1 MSDFLDFYK
10 REEQRRSMTEEQ
22 QLELHK
28 KQKALQAKRFETDE
42 DDDFYNETVP
52 ESDEMSEEF
61 EDDFNDEYDN
71 RINEGARI
79 PYRPNH
85 ARPVPPRRPEPIPE
99 PEPEPAPMPTPRP
112 RPRPRPIPQPAPIPE
127 EEPEEELYIPPVNK
141 HRETRIT
148 ESASNPALD
157 KAYVMMNEMQKKI
170 ETAFYR
176 YGMSGLEK
184 INKHL
189 DKIFEA
195 IVNPKP
201 KEIVK
206 YVEKPVE
213 RIVEKPVYNPVPPA
227 NETYEPTVN
236 EELNNN
242 NEQALEPES
251 IESSDDDEAAALKQ
265 KFIKMNEMADSSLLS
280 NALLY
285 QNEKQAK
292 TANTKLAQ
300 IEANA
305 QLLREK
311 MDAATS
317 QKVKQLEPQT
327 EQLVEN
333 DSITPSEDLE
343 VVDDPVVDAPV
354 EIVKAPENS
363 TKSTKKKINKKTK

>member
-28 KQKALQAKRFETDE
+28 RQKMIQAKRFEMEE
-42 DDDFYNETVP
+42 DDDFYEEPINE
-52 ESDEMSEEF
+52 SEE
-61 EDDFNDEYDN
+61 DFVDYDSQ
-71 RINEGARI
+71 INEGVRI
-79 PYRPNH
+79 PHRPN
-85 ARPVPPRRPEPIPE
+85 RPHSVPQRRTEPV
-99 PEPEPAPMPTPRP
+99 PEPAPAPAPTTRP
-112 RPRPRPIPQPAPIPE
+112 RPRPRPVPQPVQPVLPQPA
-127 EEPEEELYIPPVNK
+127 EEPDEELNLYAPVGNK
-141 HRETRIT
+141 RQESRIT
-148 ESASNPALD
+148 ESSNNPALS
-157 KAYVMMNEMQKKI
+157 KAYIMMNEMQKKI

-213 RIVEKPVYNPVPPA
+213 RIVEKQVYNPVPSVK
-227 NETYEPTVN
+227 TYEPTVN
-236 EELNNN
+236 EELENN
-242 NEQALEPES
+242 NEQAIEPES
-251 IESSDDDEAAALKQ
+251 IEMPNDEQAASLNQ
-265 KFIKMNEMADSSLLS
+265 QFIKMNEMADSSLLS
-280 NALLY
+280 DALLC
-285 QNEKQAK
+285 QNEKQSQ
-292 TANTKLAQ
+292 TANNKLAQ

-311 MDAATS
+311 LDAATN
-317 QKVKQLEPQT
+317 QKVKQLEPQE

-333 DSITPSEDLE
+333 DSITPSEGLE
-343 VVDDPVVDAPV
+343 IVDDPVVDAPV
-354 EIVKAPENS
+354 EIVKAPE
-363 TKSTKKKINKKTK
+363 KSTKTTKKRIKKK

>member
-10 REEQRRSMTEEQ
+10 REEQKRSMTEEQ

-28 KQKALQAKRFETDE
+28 KQKALQAKRFEMD
-42 DDDFYNETVP
+42 DDDFYNETI
-52 ESDEMSEEF
+52 DESEET
-61 EDDFNDEYDN
+61 EDEFNNEYDDEYDT
-71 RINEGARI
+71 RINEGTRI
-79 PYRPNH
+79 PYRPN
-85 ARPVPPRRPEPIPE
+85 RPKTVPQRRPAPIPE
-99 PEPEPAPMPTPRP
+99 PEPAPAPMPRP

-127 EEPEEELYIPPVNK
+127 EEPEEELYVPPVNK
-141 HRETRIT
+141 RREPRIT
-148 ESASNPALD
+148 ESSNNPALS

-189 DKIFEA
+189 DQIFEA
-195 IVNPKP
+195 IVHPKP
-201 KEIVK
+201 KEVIK

-213 RIVEKPVYNPVPPA
+213 RIVEKPVYNPVPPT
-227 NETYEPTVN
+227 NESYETAVN
-236 EELNNN
+236 GELENN
-242 NEQALEPES
+242 NEQVLEPES
-251 IESSDDDEAAALKQ
+251 IEMPNDEPTASLNQ
-265 KFIKMNEMADSSLLS
+265 QFIKMNEMADSSLLS
-280 NALLY
+280 DALLC
-285 QNEKQAK
+285 QNEKQSK

-317 QKVKQLEPQT
+317 QKVKQLEPHA

-343 VVDDPVVDAPV
+343 IVDDPVVDAPV
-354 EIVKAPENS
+354 EIVKAPE
-363 TKSTKKKINKKTK
+363 KSTKTTKKRTKKK

>member
-10 REEQRRSMTEEQ
+10 REEQKRSMTEEQ

-28 KQKALQAKRFETDE
+28 KQKALQAKRFELD
-42 DDDFYNETVP
+42 DDDFYNETID
-52 ESDEMSEEF
+52 ESEETEEEF
-61 EDDFNDEYDN
+61 ENEYDDEYDT
-71 RINEGARI
+71 RINEGTRI
-79 PYRPNH
+79 PYRPN
-85 ARPVPPRRPEPIPE
+85 RPKTVPQRRPAPIPE
-99 PEPEPAPMPTPRP
+99 PEPEPAPAPMPRP

-127 EEPEEELYIPPVNK
+127 EEPEEELYVPPVNK
-141 HRETRIT
+141 RREPRIT
-148 ESASNPALD
+148 ESSNNPALSR
-157 KAYVMMNEMQKKI
+157 AYVMMNEMQKKI

-189 DKIFEA
+189 DQIFEA
-195 IVNPKP
+195 IVHPKP
-201 KEIVK
+201 KEVIK

-213 RIVEKPVYNPVPPA
+213 RIVEKHVYNPVPPT
-227 NETYEPTVN
+227 NESYEAADN
-236 EELNNN
+236 GELENN

-251 IESSDDDEAAALKQ
+251 IEMPNDEPTASLNQ
-265 KFIKMNEMADSSLLS
+265 QFIKMNEMADSSLLS
-280 NALLY
+280 DALLC
-285 QNEKQAK
+285 QNEKQSK

-317 QKVKQLEPQT
+317 QKVKQLEPHA

-343 VVDDPVVDAPV
+343 IVDDPVVDAPV
-354 EIVKAPENS
+354 EIVKAPE
-363 TKSTKKKINKKTK
+363 KSTKTTKKRTKKK

>member
-10 REEQRRSMTEEQ
+10 REEQKRSMTEEQ

-28 KQKALQAKRFETDE
+28 KQKALQAKRFEMD
-42 DDDFYNETVP
+42 DDDFYNETI
-52 ESDEMSEEF
+52 DESEET
-61 EDDFNDEYDN
+61 EDEFNNEYDDEYDT
-71 RINEGARI
+71 RINEGTRI
-79 PYRPNH
+79 PYRPN
-85 ARPVPPRRPEPIPE
+85 RPKTVPQRRPAPIPE
-99 PEPEPAPMPTPRP
+99 PEPAPAPMPRP

-127 EEPEEELYIPPVNK
+127 EEPEEELYVPPVNK
-141 HRETRIT
+141 RREPRIT
-148 ESASNPALD
+148 ESSNNPALS

-189 DKIFEA
+189 DQIFEA
-195 IVNPKP
+195 IVHPKP
-201 KEIVK
+201 KEVIK

-213 RIVEKPVYNPVPPA
+213 RIVEKPVYNPVPPT
-227 NETYEPTVN
+227 NESYETAVN
-236 EELNNN
+236 GELENN
-242 NEQALEPES
+242 NEQVLEPES
-251 IESSDDDEAAALKQ
+251 IEMPNDEPTASLNQ
-265 KFIKMNEMADSSLLS
+265 QFIKMNEMADSSLLS
-280 NALLY
+280 DALLC
-285 QNEKQAK
+285 QNEKQSK

-317 QKVKQLEPQT
+317 QKVKQLEPHA

-343 VVDDPVVDAPV
+343 IVDDPVVDAPV
-354 EIVKAPENS
+354 EIVKAPE
-363 TKSTKKKINKKTK
+363 KSTKTTKKRTKKNK

>member
-10 REEQRRSMTEEQ
+10 REEQKRSMTEEQ

-28 KQKALQAKRFETDE
+28 KQKALQAKRFEMD
-42 DDDFYNETVP
+42 DDDFYNETI
-52 ESDEMSEEF
+52 DESEET
-61 EDDFNDEYDN
+61 EDEFNNEYDDEYDT
-71 RINEGARI
+71 RINEGTRI
-79 PYRPNH
+79 PYRPN
-85 ARPVPPRRPEPIPE
+85 RPKTVPQRRPAPIPE
-99 PEPEPAPMPTPRP
+99 PEPAPAPMPRP

-127 EEPEEELYIPPVNK
+127 EPEEELYVPPVNK
-141 HRETRIT
+141 HREPRIT
-148 ESASNPALD
+148 ESSNNPALSR
-157 KAYVMMNEMQKKI
+157 AYVMMNEMQKKI

-189 DKIFEA
+189 DQIFEA
-195 IVNPKP
+195 IVHPKP
-201 KEIVK
+201 KEVIK

-213 RIVEKPVYNPVPPA
+213 RIVEKPVYNPVPPT
-227 NETYEPTVN
+227 NESYETADN
-236 EELNNN
+236 GELENN
-242 NEQALEPES
+242 NEQVLEPES
-251 IESSDDDEAAALKQ
+251 IEMPNDEPTASLNQ
-265 KFIKMNEMADSSLLS
+265 QFIKMNEMADSSLLS
-280 NALLY
+280 DALLC
-285 QNEKQAK
+285 QNEKQSK

-317 QKVKQLEPQT
+317 QKVKQLEPHA

-343 VVDDPVVDAPV
+343 IVDDPVVDAPV
-354 EIVKAPENS
+354 EIVKAPE
-363 TKSTKKKINKKTK
+363 KSTKTTKKRTKKK

>member
-10 REEQRRSMTEEQ
+10 REEQKRSMTEEQ

-28 KQKALQAKRFETDE
+28 KQKALQAKRFEMD
-42 DDDFYNETVP
+42 DDDFYNETI
-52 ESDEMSEEF
+52 DESEETEDEF
-61 EDDFNDEYDN
+61 ENEYDDEYDT
-71 RINEGARI
+71 RINEGTRI
-79 PYRPNH
+79 PYRPN
-85 ARPVPPRRPEPIPE
+85 RPTTVPQRRPAPIPE
-99 PEPEPAPMPTPRP
+99 QEPEPAPAPMPKP

-127 EEPEEELYIPPVNK
+127 EEPEEDLYVPPVNK
-141 HRETRIT
+141 RREPRIT
-148 ESASNPALD
+148 ESSNNPALSR
-157 KAYVMMNEMQKKI
+157 AYVMMNEMQKKI

-189 DKIFEA
+189 DQIFEA
-195 IVNPKP
+195 IVHPKP
-201 KEIVK
+201 KEIIK

-213 RIVEKPVYNPVPPA
+213 RIVEKPVYNPIPPT
-227 NETYEPTVN
+227 NESYETADN
-236 EELNNN
+236 GELENN

-251 IESSDDDEAAALKQ
+251 TETPTDDEAAALKQ

-343 VVDDPVVDAPV
+343 IVDDPVVDAPV
-354 EIVKAPENS
+354 EIVKAPEKS
-363 TKSTKKKINKKTK
+363 TKSTKKRSKKK